1 MVLNNCALQR
11 NSLCDDKD
19 QKKLVINIASRY
31 NTIVRAMVTAEKYR
45 ALAELRYN
53 ILRFLHDGD
62 AVARKAGLLPHQYLM
77 LLAIQGLPL
86 GAVATIR
93 TLAERVALKH
103 HSAVELVDRLEKRA
117 YVRRNRG
124 EADRRLVTVSLLPN
138 GERLLE
144 EVVRHRVG
152 ELQEGGHR
160 LVKAINRLLVYPRRL
175 QDRDQ
180 AGISL
185 KPRVRDK
192 RG

>member
-1 MVLNNCALQR
+1 
-11 NSLCDDKD
+11 
-19 QKKLVINIASRY
+19 
-31 NTIVRAMVTAEKYR
+31 
-45 ALAELRYN
+45 
-53 ILRFLHDGD
+53 
-62 AVARKAGLLPHQYLM
+62 
-77 LLAIQGLPL
+77 
-86 GAVATIR
+86 VATIR
-93 TLAERVALKH
+93 TLAERVAIKH

-152 ELQEGGHR
+152 ELHAGGQR

-175 QDRDQ
+175 QDRYQ